1 MLHYRTYQ
9 NNESLPWVTFI
20 HGAGGSSSIW
30 FKQIKEFRK
39 HFNVIVVDL
48 RGHGQSERGRWKK
61 GDTFKEISKEVID
74 VLNHLHV
81 KQSHFIGI
89 SLGTIVVQT
98 ITSEFPQYVRS
109 QILCGAIIKLDIRTK
124 FLLWFGRTTKRF
136 IPYMLL
142 YKLFAW
148 IIMPNRRH
156 EESRLAFVNS
166 AKKMCQKEF
175 IKWFS
180 LTKMIN
186 PYLSKLQLDHKGI
199 PTFFV
204 MGQED
209 YLFRA
214 PVEEL
219 VRRDQSLQYI
229 TIRRSG
235 HVCNID
241 QPEEFNLQTIDYIY
255 KLENKS
261 KQLAT
266 G

>member
-1 MLHYRTYQ
+1 MLHYRAYSSD
-9 NNESLPWVTFI
+9 ESMPWVTFI

-30 FKQIKEFRK
+30 FKQVKEFRK
-39 HFNVIVVDL
+39 HFNVLVIDL

-61 GDTFKEISKEVID
+61 GDSFKEVSHEVID
-74 VLNHLHV
+74 VMHHLSI
-81 KQSHFIGI
+81 KKTHFVGV

-98 ITSEFPQYVRS
+98 ISKHYPEYVS
-109 QILCGAIIKLDIRTK
+109 SLVLTGAIIKLDIRTK
-124 FLLWFGRTTKRF
+124 LLLWIGRTTKRF

-148 IIMPNRRH
+148 IIMPNRSH

-180 LTKMIN
+180 LTRMIN
-186 PYLSKLQLDHKGI
+186 PYLDRLQIETNGS
-199 PTFFV
+199 PTMFI
-204 MGQED
+204 MGEED

-219 VRRDQSLQYI
+219 VRRDKALGLV
-229 TIRRSG
+229 TIKNAG

-241 QPEEFNLQTIDYIY
+241 QPEAYNQQTIDFI
-255 KLENKS
+255 NKIEASIGLS
-261 KQLAT
+261 KT
-266 G
+266 V

>member
-1 MLHYRTYQ
+1 LLHYRSYR
-9 NNESLPWVTFI
+9 SDVALPWVTFI

-30 FKQIKEFRK
+30 FKQVKEFRK
-39 HFNVIVVDL
+39 HFNVLVIDL
-48 RGHGQSERGRWKK
+48 RGHGQSARGRWKK
-61 GDTFKEISKEVID
+61 GDTFKEVSCEVID
-74 VLNHLHV
+74 VLNHLSISKTHLV
-81 KQSHFIGI
+81 GI

-98 ITSEFPQYVRS
+98 ISKHFPEYVQS
-109 QILCGAIIKLDIRTK
+109 LVLSGAIIKLDIRTK

-148 IIMPNRRH
+148 IIMPNRSH

-180 LTKMIN
+180 LTKVIN
-186 PYLSKLQLDHKGI
+186 PYLDRLQIETNGL
-199 PTFFV
+199 PTMFI
-204 MGQED
+204 MGEED

-219 VRRDQSLQYI
+219 VRRDPSLGLI
-229 TIRRSG
+229 TIEKAG

-241 QPEEFNLQTIDYIY
+241 QPESYNAQTIAYIKKIESKQVALQTV
-255 KLENKS
+255 
-261 KQLAT
+261 
-266 G
+266 

>member
-1 MLHYRTYQ
+1 MLHYRSYK
-9 NNESLPWVTFI
+9 SDPVLPWVTFI

-39 HFNVIVVDL
+39 HFNVLVVDL

-61 GDTFKEISKEVID
+61 GDSFIEVSKEVID
-74 VLNHLHV
+74 VLDHLSI
-81 KQSHFIGI
+81 KKSHFVGV

-98 ITSEFPQYVRS
+98 LSTHHPEYVS
-109 QILCGAIIKLDIRTK
+109 SLVLSGAIIKLDIRTK
-124 FLLWFGRTTKRF
+124 LLLWIGRTTKQF
-136 IPYMLL
+136 VPYMLL

-148 IIMPNRRH
+148 IIMPNRSH

-175 IKWFS
+175 IRWFS
-180 LTKMIN
+180 LTKVIN
-186 PYLSKLQLDHKGI
+186 PYLDRLQMETNGL
-199 PTFFV
+199 PTMFI
-204 MGQED
+204 MGEED

-219 VRRDQSLQYI
+219 VRRDSTLGLI
-229 TIRRSG
+229 TIQKAG

-241 QPEEFNLQTIDYIY
+241 QPQTYNEKTIAYI
-255 KLENKS
+255 KEIESLISTS
-261 KQLAT
+261 KT
-266 G
+266 I